1 MAKRE
6 SQGLQIA
13 LILLVMLSVLFAITT
28 IVFWN
33 IGKNAKAELVQKR
46 TEATDATSRMRSTI
60 DENIS
65 LKNMLGHTAEV
76 AMPEIEKTFGTDMQK
91 FGSSFPKEEQNYR
104 KLPDHLGNT
113 NLQLHDKVA
122 TAIERIQEL
131 EKTNEQLNKE
141 KETQIA
147 AARKDKESAKQEYL
161 KERSNFDTEL
171 QKLASQRDSM
181 NSKWDGTRK
190 GLVAKGNALEKQ
202 VNGLTDEVASMQNQN
217 DKLSSE
223 LSQLRTESFER
234 PDGKITWV
242 DNRGETV
249 YVNLGS
255 EDALQRQTSFS
266 VYDLDENN
274 LARTEKKASIEITR
288 ILGNHL
294 AEATVVNDDNRNP
307 IVSGD
312 IIFSPVWEVGSPVR
326 FALTG
331 FMDID
336 NDAAS
341 DRALIRRLIRMN
353 GGVIDAEVDDKGDR
367 TGELSV
373 ETRYLVTGDSTDEKS
388 SAKRAAS
395 DSKIRSEAKSLGL
408 TVISINRLL
417 SDLGYQKISKTIA
430 LGRES
435 SGSDYSPSDY
445 GPRFDPA
452 ISR

>member
-1 MAKRE
+1 
-6 SQGLQIA
+6 
-13 LILLVMLSVLFAITT
+13 
-28 IVFWN
+28 
-33 IGKNAKAELVQKR
+33 
-46 TEATDATSRMRSTI
+46 
-60 DENIS
+60 
-65 LKNMLGHTAEV
+65 
-76 AMPEIEKTFGTDMQK
+76 
-91 FGSSFPKEEQNYR
+91 
-104 KLPDHLGNT
+104 
-113 NLQLHDKVA
+113 
-122 TAIERIQEL
+122 
-131 EKTNEQLNKE
+131 
-141 KETQIA
+141 
-147 AARKDKESAKQEYL
+147 
-161 KERSNFDTEL
+161 
-171 QKLASQRDSM
+171 
-181 NSKWDGTRK
+181 
-190 GLVAKGNALEKQ
+190 LEKQ

-294 AEATVVNDDNRNP
+294 AEATVVSDENRNP

-445 GPRFDPA
+445 GPKFDPA
-452 ISR
+452 VRR